1 MQANITLLDGGL
13 GQELVKRS
21 RAERPHPLWSMQ
33 VMIDEPDLVAEVHRD
48 FCLAGAKVLCLNTY
62 SCTRHR
68 LDTYADSSRLEEFLN
83 LAYEL
88 ACRGIAAAQLD
99 RADIDVVASLPPLTA
114 SYVAKS
120 PLSQGQM
127 VAEYR
132 ELIELQKAHVDG
144 FIAETLSSMDEVNAA
159 LEAAAQTGVRLLL
172 GVTVLDSDGSK
183 LRSGEPLKNAV
194 QRADESNIGALLA
207 NCSIPEAIDQA
218 IPVLAESSHSF
229 GAYCNGFTSI
239 EALKPGM
246 TVDVLE
252 ARKDLGPAEHAG
264 WVSRWLDA
272 GASVVGGCC
281 EVGPEH
287 IESLNALIE
296 ARGQRVLGIS
306 HHWSDKDTNP
316 PYAT

>member
-1 MQANITLLDGGL
+1 MQADITLLDGGL
-13 GQELVKRS
+13 GQELIKRS
-21 RAERPHPLWSMQ
+21 NAERPHPLWSMQ

-68 LDTYADSSRLEEFLN
+68 LTQYADPSRLEEFLN

-88 ACRGIAAAQLD
+88 ACQGIAAAEID
-99 RADIDVVASLPPLTA
+99 RNDIDVVASLPPLTA

-120 PLSQGQM
+120 PLTREQM
-127 VAEYR
+127 VTEYC
-132 ELIELQKAHVDG
+132 ELIELQKARVDG
-144 FIAETLSSMDEVNAA
+144 FIAETLSSIEEVDAV

-183 LRSGEPLKNAV
+183 LRSGEPLESAV
-194 QRADESNIGALLA
+194 TRANDSNVDAVLA
-207 NCSIPEAIDQA
+207 NCSIPEAIEQA
-218 IPVLAESSHSF
+218 IPILAKSTHSF

-252 ARKDLGPAEHAG
+252 SRKDLGPIEHAG

-281 EVGPEH
+281 EVGPDH
-287 IESLNALIE
+287 IATLYALIGE
-296 ARGQRVLGIS
+296 RGQHVARMSS
-306 HHWSDKDTNP
+306 H
-316 PYAT
+316 

>member
-1 MQANITLLDGGL
+1 MQSDITLLDGGL
-13 GQELVKRS
+13 GQELIKRS
-21 RAERPHPLWSMQ
+21 NAARPHPLWSMQ
-33 VMIDEPDLVAEVHRD
+33 VMIDEPHLVTEVHRD

-68 LDTYADSSRLEEFLN
+68 LTKYADPSRLEEFLK

-88 ACRGIAAAQLD
+88 ACQGIAEAQVD
-99 RADIDVVASLPPLTA
+99 RRKIDVVASLPPLTA

-120 PLSQGQM
+120 PLTQEQM
-127 VAEYR
+127 MAEYR
-132 ELIELQKAHVDG
+132 ELIELQQDQVDG
-144 FIAETLSSMDEVNAA
+144 FIAETLASLNEVDAV
-159 LEAAAQTGVRLLL
+159 LAAADQTGAKLLL
-172 GVTVLDSDGSK
+172 GVTVLDSDGSR
-183 LRSGEPLKNAV
+183 LRSGEPLKDV
-194 QRADESNIGALLA
+194 VDRADQSNIEATLV
-207 NCSIPEAIDQA
+207 NCSIPEAIEQA
-218 IPVLAESSHSF
+218 LPILAAGSHPF

-252 ARKDLGPAEHAG
+252 SRKDLGPIEHAG

-287 IESLNALIE
+287 IATLHALIE
-296 ARGQRVLGIS
+296 ERGQRAMGIGQ
-306 HHWSDKDTNP
+306 HQIQPTTKTH
-316 PYAT
+316 